1 MRGFDL
7 EAGGRVERVL
17 LLGAHADDVE
27 IGCGGT
33 ILRLVE
39 RNPSLQLRWVVL
51 SATGAR
57 RDEAMASAAAFSED
71 AAGHDV
77 VVGDLRDGFLPYDAG
92 AAATA
97 KELVEAQVAFAPDV
111 VFAPHR
117 HDRHQDHRL
126 VSDLAWNSFRDHL
139 VLEYE
144 IPKYDGDLGT
154 PNVFVPL
161 TDELAQRKAAL
172 LAEHFPS
179 QRDRHWFTTELFL
192 GVLRLRGMECRSP
205 WAEAFHGRKVVWS

>member
-1 MRGFDL
+1 MKGFGLD
-7 EAGGRVERVL
+7 GPVERVL

-33 ILRLVE
+33 VLRLVE
-39 RNPSLQLRWVVL
+39 RNPSLQLRWLVM
-51 SATGAR
+51 SAAGAR
-57 RDEAMASAAAFSED
+57 RDEAIASAAAFSGGTTHE
-71 AAGHDV
+71 V
-77 VVGDLRDGFLPYDAG
+77 VIGDLRDGFLPYEAG
-92 AAATA
+92 AAAAA

-154 PNVFVPL
+154 PNMFVPL

-172 LAEHFPS
+172 LAEHFGS
-179 QRDRHWFTTELFL
+179 QRDRHWFTTDLFL
-192 GVLRLRGMECRSP
+192 GVLRVRGMECRSS